1 MKSVMQG
8 LLIVAIIIQ
17 TASGQLKADKN
28 YRNFPIVLSVQF
40 HSLSRPFKNL
50 ASNFKNI
57 GFGIGTELALGS
69 GHDWAQQFQFSWYRN
84 KEAGNGIL
92 LYTQSAWRP
101 TLVSHVYTELKGGF
115 GYTILTATGKWR
127 FTVPVGV
134 SVGYNRFSPSTY
146 VAPFASY
153 QILVS
158 PGKTKILPPVTNT
171 LWQLG
176 ARIHPE

>member
-1 MKSVMQG
+1 MKPVMTG
-8 LLIVAIIIQ
+8 LLIAFIFTQ
-17 TASGQLKADKN
+17 AASAQPKAKD

-40 HSLSRPFKNL
+40 HSLSRPFKKL

-57 GFGIGTELALGS
+57 GFGIGTELGLGR

-92 LYTQSAWRP
+92 IYTQSAWRP
-101 TLVSHVYTELKGGF
+101 TIVSHVYAELKGGF
-115 GYTILTATGKWR
+115 GYTYLTGPGKWR

-134 SVGYNRFSPSTY
+134 LVGYNQFSPSTY

-153 QILVS
+153 QVLVS
-158 PGKTKILPPVTNT
+158 PGKTTILPPVTNT
-171 LWQLG
+171 LWQFG